1 MYFGKAPTFSE
12 MKEHMGVTSN
22 QTIGDWL
29 AILERDGYISRN
41 KGKLR
46 GISITEMGKGGFDEN
61 IQLQNPKAVKK
72 SFVPVYSN
80 ATTIPSVLNVTPNY
94 FDKGINVNAKGVVP
108 EWEGGE
114 KSGSS

>member
-1 MYFGKAPTFSE
+1 MHFGKAPTFSE
-12 MKEHMGVTSN
+12 MKEFMKVTSN

-29 AILERDGYISRN
+29 SILERDGYISRN

-46 GISITEMGKGGFDEN
+46 GISITQRGKSGFDEN
-61 IQLQNPKAVKK
+61 LQLQNPEAIKK
-72 SFVPVYSN
+72 SFVPVYS
-80 ATTIPSVLNVTPNY
+80 SVTSSPGVFSTPQNL
-94 FDKGINVNAKGVVP
+94 FDKGINVNAKDVIP